1 MTKKQYLDT
10 LLMMHRIRAFE
21 YKAVEFFE
29 TNVLRGSVHLCIGE
43 EAAPATMANF
53 ITDEDYITSTHR
65 GHGHCIAKGADVFK
79 MMAEIFGKKDPEPN
93 HGKPTRCGMWHLCF
107 YAPDLEKTIAELNA
121 LGIPTDPIMVNASN
135 GKRICFFYDPDGL
148 PLELHE

>member
-1 MTKKQYLDT
+1 MIVQNIHHVAIVASDYEKSKDFYVNKLGFQV
-10 LLMMHRIRAFE
+10 IKE
-21 YKAVEFFE
+21 EFRQPQNDIKLE
-29 TNVLRGSVHLCIGE
+29 VKLGNS
-43 EAAPATMANF
+43 TM
-53 ITDEDYITSTHR
+53 
-65 GHGHCIAKGADVFK
+65 
-79 MMAEIFGKKDPEPN
+79 EIFGKVNPEPN

-121 LGIPTDPIMVNASN
+121 VGIPTDPIMVNAST